1 MYGQLDREI
10 EKLFEDV
17 IGQRPVSGQ
26 EIEALLDCAR
36 RELDAG
42 AAYIVCTEENRRFC
56 CSYYSGEGP
65 RPGDEEATAAVCAS
79 HHSSIEQL
87 YDGDGLCDRPLFSNR
102 PGAFLH
108 YGFFSGGVFWGAAAL
123 WRRERR
129 DWSGAERAALKRLG
143 RCLKL
148 ALYARQADE
157 VSPDRTHRI
166 AGALAG
172 LNEGAFVVSI
182 WEDQYETL
190 LAGDIDRE
198 ILATPSYSAA
208 LAQCVDRYVDP
219 AYQEDVFF
227 RMSYEYLCAHLTPKT
242 PNLHVDFRLVTDE
255 TNRYYRVNAALLD
268 CGPEGQVQHIL
279 TTIQD
284 ITTRTKSRDL
294 NETAFS
300 LLRRYYLSIGF
311 VDLSNNSLTM
321 LHAVKG
327 SQLQQG
333 TFRYDAALERAA
345 GAALPEYREKLRG
358 ILAPQQLHNVFN
370 AGVPSVTF
378 SYRRKRGDGAL
389 WVTMEV
395 IPLRDYTPENARVM
409 FFVRNSS
416 QERAQESEQLTA
428 VLEQNAAL
436 SAALSAEKQYR
447 LALMADSYFY
457 YTFDVSGE
465 GLIKEDFLSKDGFDV
480 IAHATGM
487 ERPVPFETFSQRWY
501 ELYQPV
507 FSKETEEDIFT
518 LAYLRGAYLRNERI
532 IDVEVKQTPPE
543 GSTASEFMEM
553 IIVLSEDEMSGHIM
567 ACVIWKDISE
577 YRRMELQARIA
588 LKDAYE
594 VAEQANQAKSEFLS
608 RMSHDIRTPMNAI
621 IGMTAIARVHLNEP
635 DRMLDCLKKID
646 VSSRHL
652 LSLINEVLDMSK
664 IESRMVELNEKPF
677 SLSEL
682 IDNLTMMIRPQMT
695 AKHHQFNIRINDV
708 RHENVIG
715 DSLRIQQSFV
725 NLISNAV
732 KYTPENGQIDLI
744 ITEKPCHRRQYG
756 CFEFIFQDNGIG
768 MSQDFIKRIFEPF
781 SRAED
786 TRVNKIQGTGLGMA
800 ITNNLVHMMNG
811 NIQVESELGKGS
823 KFTVTIFL
831 RLQEAENPDS
841 YEEFRGL
848 SVLVLDDR
856 DAAAAACNVLGE
868 MGMRGEGVTSADEA
882 MARLE
887 KNESYLALVFNWKL
901 PGLDGADFVRKLRGR
916 LGDKAPALVVSAYD
930 FSDFEQET
938 RAAGVDGFI
947 SKPFFASR
955 FVCLFQKILGE
966 KQSET
971 VTDVPLLGVE
981 EDSFAGRRVLLAED
995 NALNTEIAIEIL
1007 GMTGLTV
1014 EHAEN
1019 GREACAMF
1027 ERHEPGYY
1035 DLIFMDIQ
1043 MPVMNG
1049 YDATRQIRALAR
1061 ADAATIPIVAMTA
1074 NAFTEDVEAAR
1085 QAGMDG
1091 HVAKPLDLQ
1100 QLTTLLKKFLLY

>member
-1 MYGQLDREI
+1 MQGQLDREI
-10 EKLFEDV
+10 EKLYMEV
-17 IGQRPVSGQ
+17 IGERPVSSQ

-36 RELDAG
+36 RELEVD
-42 AAYIVCTEENRRFC
+42 AAYIVHAGENRLFR
-56 CSYYSGEGP
+56 CSHYSGEGP
-65 RPGDEEATAAVCAS
+65 KPWDEEATASVRAARQ
-79 HHSSIEQL
+79 SIEQL
-87 YDGDGLCDRPLFSNR
+87 YDDDGLCDRPIFSSQ

-108 YGFFSGGVFWGAAAL
+108 YGFFSGSVFWGAAAL
-123 WRRERR
+123 WRRGQR

-148 ALYARQADE
+148 CLYARRADE

-166 AGALAG
+166 AGAMIG
-172 LNEGAFVVSI
+172 MCEGAFVVSI
-182 WEDQYETL
+182 WEDCYETL
-190 LAGDIDRE
+190 LAGDMDGE

-219 AYQEDVFF
+219 AYQEEVFF
-227 RMSYEYLCAHLTPKT
+227 RMSYEYLCAHLTQET
-242 PNLHVDFRLVTDE
+242 PNLHVDFRVVTAE

-268 CGPEGQVQHIL
+268 CGPDGQVQHIL
-279 TTIQD
+279 TTIHD

-294 NETAFS
+294 NDTAFS
-300 LLRRYYLSIGF
+300 ILRRYYLSIGL
-311 VDLSNNSLTM
+311 VDLNNNSLTM
-321 LHAVKG
+321 VHAVADG
-327 SQLQQG
+327 QLHLG
-333 TFRYDAALERAA
+333 TFRYDETLERAA
-345 GAALPEYREKLRG
+345 ALVLPEYRGKMRD

-370 AGVPSVTF
+370 AGVPSVSL
-378 SYRRKRGDGAL
+378 SYRRRHGNDVIWA
-389 WVTMEV
+389 TMEV
-395 IPLRDYTPENARVM
+395 VPLSDYTPEDARVM
-409 FFVRNSS
+409 FFVRSSS
-416 QERAQESEQLTA
+416 QERAQVGEQLTA
-428 VLEQNAAL
+428 ALEQNASL
-436 SAALSAEKQYR
+436 CAALSAEKQYR

-465 GLIKEDFLSKDGFDV
+465 GLIKEDFLSKDGYDV
-480 IAHATGM
+480 IAQATGM
-487 ERPVPFETFSQRWY
+487 ERPVPFETFSRRWY

-543 GSTASEFMEM
+543 GSTASEFMEI

-621 IGMTAIARVHLNEP
+621 IGMTAIARAHLNEP
-635 DRMLDCLKKID
+635 ERMMDCLKKID

-664 IESRMVELNEKPF
+664 IESRKVDLNEKPF
-677 SLSEL
+677 SLPEL
-682 IDNLTMMIRPQMT
+682 IDNLTMMIRPQMA
-695 AKHHQFNIRINDV
+695 AKHHQFNIRLNEV

-732 KYTPENGQIDLI
+732 KYTPEHGQIDLI
-744 ITEKPCHRRQYG
+744 ITEKPCRRRQFG

-768 MSQDFIKRIFEPF
+768 MSPDFVKRIFEPF

-811 NIQVESELGKGS
+811 SIQVESELGKGS
-823 KFTVTIFL
+823 KFIVTIFL
-831 RLQEAENPDS
+831 RLQEAGDPES

-848 SVLVLDDR
+848 SVLVLDEGGE
-856 DAAAAACNVLGE
+856 AEAACGVLAD
-868 MGMRGEGVTSADEA
+868 MGMRGEGVTSAGEVFK
-882 MARLE
+882 RLE
-887 KNESYLALVFNWKL
+887 ERDYLALVFDWKL
-901 PGLDGADFVRKLRGR
+901 PGLDGAALVREVRGR
-916 LGDKAPALVVSAYD
+916 MGGRTPALIVSAYD
-930 FSDFEQET
+930 CSDFEQEA

-947 SKPFFASR
+947 SKPLFASR
-955 FVCLFQKILGE
+955 FVYLFQKIRGE
-966 KQSET
+966 KQADT
-971 VTDVPLLGVE
+971 AQDVPLLGMD
-981 EDSFAGRRVLLAED
+981 EDSFAGKRVLLAED
-995 NALNTEIAIEIL
+995 NALNTEIAVEIL
-1007 GMTGLTV
+1007 GMTGLEV

-1019 GREACAMF
+1019 GREACELF
-1027 ERHEPGYY
+1027 ERNEPGYY

-1049 YDATRQIRALAR
+1049 YDAARAIRASAR
-1061 ADAATIPIVAMTA
+1061 PDGARIPIVAMTA

-1085 QAGMDG
+1085 QAGMDS

-1100 QLTTLLKKFLLY
+1100 QLTTLLKKFLT